1 MAEIPHKTALSG
13 KLLTMKFMQRQ
24 QEQETRDRLVSE
36 QNRIVTEAHWV
47 IDQANVDF
55 PKPKFQVAY
64 EPSFLQ
70 MNATERSSVGR
81 MSFQKFNSVVEKSAA
96 QAAGEQQLDRELKRQ
111 RQSEISDDE
120 MAREMARSNKAKK
133 AKETKSSNGGEGSS
147 KKPTSNRRAPPKPSN
162 GGGKAFMKPKE

>member
-24 QEQETRDRLVSE
+24 QEQETRDKLVKE
-36 QNRIVTEAHWV
+36 QKRIVTEAHWV
-47 IDQANVDF
+47 IDQAAVDL
-55 PKPKFQVAY
+55 PKSKFQVDY

-81 MSFQKFNSVVEKSAA
+81 MSFQKFNSAVEKSAS
-96 QAAGEQQLDRELKRQ
+96 QAAGEQQLERELKRQ

-120 MAREMARSNKAKK
+120 MAKEMGRSNKAKK
-133 AKETKSSNGGEGSS
+133 TKEAAKSSQS
-147 KKPTSNRRAPPKPSN
+147 KKPTTNRRAPPKPSG
-162 GGGKAFMKPKE
+162 GGGKFMKPKE

>member
-47 IDQANVDF
+47 IDQATVDL

-120 MAREMARSNKAKK
+120 MAKEMGRSNKAKK
-133 AKETKSSNGGEGSS
+133 AKEAKSSNGGASS
-147 KKPTSNRRAPPKPSN
+147 KRPASNRRAPPKPS
-162 GGGKAFMKPKE
+162 GGSGKEFMKPKE